1 MKIKRYTEQGITV
14 EITHSIWHHG
24 KIDCTIYFVGENGY
38 YMPTTHDT
46 VRDAESHATRFIDQ
60 FVTDGG
66 MQGYQQR
73 IDEHY
78 ASLR

>member
-1 MKIKRYTEQGITV
+1 MKIKRYVEQGITV
-14 EITHSIWHHG
+14 EITHSIWQHG
-24 KIDCTIYFVGENGY
+24 KIDCTIYFVGENEY
-38 YMPTTHDT
+38 YMPTTHNT